1 MRRLLIVSCS
11 GTKDHAAELLPALA
25 RYTGAYYQMIKG
37 SKAPLPEI
45 VILSALYGFISPEFL
60 TYDYNHKMDEDRA
73 GELLGDPRTVEQWES
88 LVVGEFDEVFVCA
101 GAQYRRVIEPLAY
114 RSFANYCET
123 GRTKVETVSGGI
135 GFHRSQLKAWLSRG
149 AS

>member
-101 GAQYRRVIEPLAY
+101 GAQYRRVIEPLVY
-114 RSFANYCET
+114 RLLT
-123 GRTKVETVSGGI
+123 GRTKIETVSGGI
-135 GFHRSQLKAWLSRG
+135 GFHRSQLKTWISRG